1 MSTLRAEIET
11 MMRKTEEIWDTQ
23 KYGDLIQLWDPDEE
37 CPYYLAEEED
47 DWKRDWEQLK
57 HYWEPTPGKR
67 KAAAIR
73 MRFSNIHAK
82 EIGPD
87 LAFATFEIRF
97 DMKLFGPMK
106 AIGETG
112 RGSAVFRRTKDGWK
126 YVTYAE
132 SPLAPLR
139 YFQKMYED
147 NVHPDF
153 AQFQK
158 DISEREGHS

>member
-1 MSTLRAEIET
+1 MSDLAQEIEAV
-11 MMRKTEEIWDTQ
+11 MRKTEEIWDSQ
-23 KYGDLIQLWDPDEE
+23 NYGDLIQLWDKNEGQPF
-37 CPYYLAEEED
+37 YLAEEEE
-47 DWKRDWEQLK
+47 DWKVGWEALK
-57 HYWEPTPGKR
+57 RYWEPVPGKR

-73 MRFSNIHAK
+73 MRFSNIRAK
-82 EIGPD
+82 LLAPD
-87 LAFATFEIRF
+87 LAYGTFEIRF

-112 RGSAVFRRTKDGWK
+112 RGSAIFRKTDQGWK
-126 YVTYAE
+126 YICYAE

-153 AQFQK
+153 QAFHD
-158 DISEREGHS
+158 DIVARENR